1 MRVRRGVSLAAG
13 RTVVAAAGAWLSMAA
28 VSACMSGDSNLTRR
42 SSRAWYVGTDSMGAA
57 PANPVAIR
65 VQARPELVENSAAA
79 FSHRQPDVFF
89 TINDSGNDP
98 LLFALDTTGADRG
111 VWRVANALNRDWES
125 ASVGPCG
132 SAAVSPASSPNECVY
147 IGDTGDNA
155 GQRPSRVIYRVA
167 EPTARSGGFTGTV
180 IAEALPYHYA
190 DGPHDVEAMYVA
202 PNGDTYLITKRR
214 LLDASGRPRPA
225 LVFVLPRDAWGR
237 PDTAVAQLVDSLPII
252 PGSAPLRAI
261 SDAALSQDAHTLAVR
276 TYAQVYTFAT
286 DSLTG
291 RVRGAIPPG
300 VCNIVAFDVWPGE
313 GITWVGRSTR
323 LLLTSEGRESPMV
336 LIDCPM
342 PRSYP

>member
-1 MRVRRGVSLAAG
+1 
-13 RTVVAAAGAWLSMAA
+13 
-28 VSACMSGDSNLTRR
+28 
-42 SSRAWYVGTDSMGAA
+42 MGAA
-57 PANPVAIR
+57 PGTPVAIA
-65 VQARPELVENSAAA
+65 VQARPELIENSAAA
-79 FSHRQPDVFF
+79 FSHTQPGVVF

-98 LLFALDTTGADRG
+98 LLFAFDTAGADRG
-111 VWRVANALNRDWES
+111 VWRVSGAVNRDWES
-125 ASVGPCG
+125 ASMGPCG
-132 SAAVSPASSPNECVY
+132 SGPVAATAGPNECVY

-155 GQRPSRVIYRVA
+155 GQRPSRVIYRVV
-167 EPTARSGGFTGTV
+167 EPTAQRAGFTGTV
-180 IAEALPYHYA
+180 VAEALPYHYA

-214 LLDASGRPRPA
+214 LLDPGGRPRPA
-225 LVFVLPRDAWGR
+225 LVFVLPRDAWAR
-237 PDTAVAQLVDSLPII
+237 PDTAVAQLVDSLPIV

-261 SDAALSQDAHTLAVR
+261 TDASLSWDAHALAVR
-276 TYAQVYTFAT
+276 TYAQVFTFAT

-342 PRSYP
+342 PRSDP